1 MKGKI
6 LGLQSGSSG
15 YQAYLDEP
23 KVLKQYVKETIQY
36 DTFNNAFMDLDADRI
51 QGLLIDS
58 VYANYYIAHKKI
70 QLVIGKKMLGL
81 RLNLL

>member
-1 MKGKI
+1 
-6 LGLQSGSSG
+6 
-15 YQAYLDEP
+15 
-23 KVLKQYVKETIQY
+23 
-36 DTFNNAFMDLDADRI
+36 MDLDADRI